1 MKKTRNYRSLTVTL
15 AIAFMALSAIVLLIT
30 SCLDMYFNFRTQRR
44 IIFNQQQL
52 IAQDAANT
60 VKNFIK
66 EKFNVL
72 DAAVRLGD
80 MAVPQQV
87 ERKLILEKLLGLEPA
102 FRQLVLLNTQKEQ
115 VQRVARVSNLGLG
128 QLSEW
133 LGNDLLSNMWDEEKY
148 VGPIYID
155 EVSSEPMVVMA
166 VRIKNVFGDFKGLL
180 VAEVNLKFMWDLVDN
195 IEIGNKGFA
204 YVVDKQG
211 DLIAF
216 GDISRVLR
224 GENLIRLDEVKKFVN
239 DNEFGHKEKAN
250 VSKGIED
257 TYVATTQAHL
267 GVPDWA
273 VIVELPITEAYEPII
288 MGFRLTLCVM
298 FLSLLLAII
307 AGIYLSKRITR
318 PIKDLRNA
326 TRNISKGNWNTKIEV
341 KSKDEIGQLA
351 VSFNQMVEDL
361 NETTVSRDSLMAEIT
376 ERKKA
381 EAALL
386 SSEERFKQVAE
397 NAGEWIW
404 EVDTKGLFTYSSPV
418 VEKIL
423 GYTTEEIVG
432 KKHFYD
438 LMPPDAKEKI
448 KTVAFEIFAKKE
460 PFKGLINPTVH
471 KNGNFVILETNGT
484 PILDDKGDLLGY
496 RGADID
502 ITERKRAESE
512 LHETQKQLV
521 ETAHK
526 AGMAEVATD
535 VLHNVGNVLNSINV
549 STALITEKVSK
560 SKLSN
565 LEKVAG
571 IINDHIEDLGTFL
584 VEDPQGKHVP
594 VYLTEVSKL
603 LNNEHAEILSTLRVL
618 NENVEHVKNIVG
630 MQQSYAKVSG
640 VEVSVSLT
648 ELVEDAIQINIAA
661 LERHGV
667 QIKYELAD
675 LPPVEIDKQRVLQ
688 ILVNLINNAKYALA
702 TGDIQGKLVTI
713 RLYEHSDS
721 RLRIEVSDNGV
732 GISEEN
738 LSKIFNHGFTTKK
751 DGHGFGLHSGA
762 LAAVELGG
770 SLTAHSDGLGQ
781 GAKFTLEL
789 PFKSVEVNQRKT
801 NATDTNVSQVN
812 G

>member
-1 MKKTRNYRSLTVTL
+1 
-15 AIAFMALSAIVLLIT
+15 
-30 SCLDMYFNFRTQRR
+30 
-44 IIFNQQQL
+44 
-52 IAQDAANT
+52 
-60 VKNFIK
+60 
-66 EKFNVL
+66 
-72 DAAVRLGD
+72 
-80 MAVPQQV
+80 
-87 ERKLILEKLLGLEPA
+87 
-102 FRQLVLLNTQKEQ
+102 
-115 VQRVARVSNLGLG
+115 
-128 QLSEW
+128 
-133 LGNDLLSNMWDEEKY
+133 
-148 VGPIYID
+148 
-155 EVSSEPMVVMA
+155 
-166 VRIKNVFGDFKGLL
+166 
-180 VAEVNLKFMWDLVDN
+180 
-195 IEIGNKGFA
+195 
-204 YVVDKQG
+204 
-211 DLIAF
+211 
-216 GDISRVLR
+216 
-224 GENLIRLDEVKKFVN
+224 
-239 DNEFGHKEKAN
+239 
-250 VSKGIED
+250 
-257 TYVATTQAHL
+257 
-267 GVPDWA
+267 
-273 VIVELPITEAYEPII
+273 
-288 MGFRLTLCVM
+288 
-298 FLSLLLAII
+298 
-307 AGIYLSKRITR
+307 
-318 PIKDLRNA
+318 
-326 TRNISKGNWNTKIEV
+326 
-341 KSKDEIGQLA
+341 
-351 VSFNQMVEDL
+351 
-361 NETTVSRDSLMAEIT
+361 
-376 ERKKA
+376 
-381 EAALL
+381 
-386 SSEERFKQVAE
+386 
-397 NAGEWIW
+397 
-404 EVDTKGLFTYSSPV
+404 
-418 VEKIL
+418 
-423 GYTTEEIVG
+423 
-432 KKHFYD
+432 
-438 LMPPDAKEKI
+438 
-448 KTVAFEIFAKKE
+448 
-460 PFKGLINPTVH
+460 VH

-702 TGDIQGKLVTI
+702 TSDIQGKLVTI